1 MGDAAIRSQREAMVD
16 KQLVARGIS
25 DERVLAAMREIP
37 RHRFVPASKLGLAY
51 GDRPVPIG
59 SGQTI
64 SQPYIVAMMSSLLS
78 ELEEGAKVLEI
89 GSGSGYQT
97 AILVHMGL
105 EVHAVEIL
113 PKLAE
118 ASRTT
123 LGELDLTPASLRAA
137 NGQTGLPEHAPYEA
151 IIAAACAKRLPA
163 AWPEQIT
170 PSGTI
175 VAPIG
180 RWRGQ
185 RLVKWQEKDGALH
198 RSDVCGVRFV
208 PLVGR

>member
-1 MGDAAIRSQREAMVD
+1 
-16 KQLVARGIS
+16 
-25 DERVLAAMREIP
+25 
-37 RHRFVPASKLGLAY
+37 
-51 GDRPVPIG
+51 
-59 SGQTI
+59 
-64 SQPYIVAMMSSLLS
+64 
-78 ELEEGAKVLEI
+78 VLEI

-123 LGELDLTPASLRAA
+123 LEELDLTPASLRAA

-170 PSGTI
+170 PGGTI

-180 RWRGQ
+180 RWRRQ